1 MSALKRNIQVWAA
14 VCALVAL
21 TAVAAIAQEGGDS
34 LPPGQE
40 APQVTTID
48 EQALDAASV
57 LRRAR
62 DTGDSLPEEL
72 AGKIDARADFGMNPD
87 LSRRAVGGTTP
98 VYLIPADDRVCAA
111 MTVGDGATVT
121 CATTSDLAGGRVAP
135 ATVGLAD
142 GAIGIYGIVPD
153 GVDSVSIAAGVNSTE
168 AEVVDNG
175 YLAVIPAGSALESAS
190 YAGPSGPVE
199 FPVYD
204 PWTVG
209 ER

>member
-1 MSALKRNIQVWAA
+1 MSTFRRNVKILLA
-14 VCALVAL
+14 VCVLVAL
-21 TAVAAIAQEGGDS
+21 TAVAAIAQEGGDP

-40 APQVTTID
+40 APQVTTIE
-48 EQALDAASV
+48 EQALEAASV
-57 LRRAR
+57 LRTAR
-62 DTGDSLPEEL
+62 DTGDRLPEEL
-72 AGKIDARADFGMNPD
+72 AGKIDERADFGMNPD

-98 VYLIPADDRVCAA
+98 VYLIPADDHVCAA

-135 ATVGLAD
+135 ATVGLAN
-142 GAIGIYGIVPD
+142 GAIGIYGIAPD
-153 GVDSVSIAAGVNSTE
+153 GVDSVSIAAGESSTR

-190 YAGPSGPVE
+190 YTGPSGPVE
-199 FPVYD
+199 FPIYD

-209 ER
+209 EE